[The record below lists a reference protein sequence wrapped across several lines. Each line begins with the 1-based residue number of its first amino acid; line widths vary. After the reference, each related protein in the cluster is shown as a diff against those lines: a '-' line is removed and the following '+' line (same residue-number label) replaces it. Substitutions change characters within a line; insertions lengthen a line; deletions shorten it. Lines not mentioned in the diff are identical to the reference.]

1 MLKKASCYIIQAS
14 LFEVI
19 LLFKKHSQ
27 MQSSLLIAFFIPVII
42 MGSYFAYRQ
51 MAPFGQNSILTVDL
65 GQQYIDFLAAFRNL
79 ILHHPTSLFY
89 SFSKGLG
96 GEMLGTNAYYLFSPL
111 NLLLLFFPGRSLS
124 SGILILVL
132 LKYGFASLSFCW
144 LIQRWHLQIPPRSW
158 SFATAYAL
166 MGWMIANQLNILWL
180 DVLFLL
186 PLVIDGLLRL
196 IDHQSPWHYV
206 AWLTLTIL
214 DNYYMAWMVAIF
226 TVLFFIWQTTRQF
239 NNWSHLGKITGRF
252 CTFSLVS
259 GLLSSFVMFP
269 TIYAL
274 TQSKGTYTE
283 QKIKWAFEYQPLKIL
298 AKLVP
303 GSFNFGQMPSGQ
315 PNIYVGMLFI
325 IGACLYFIYSHDH
338 WPDKLTALLISAL
351 LVFSFCFQPLD
362 LLWHLGQFPVWYP
375 SRFSFVFCFWVL
387 YLAAMTLQPDL
398 QINWYV
404 AGSLLILICA
414 ITTYLWLN
422 KAHFSYINS
431 SQLAIGLCFA
441 LISICLL
448 LIDFHRAPKMTDL
461 LFILLVIVDV
471 TSNAVIS
478 LNHISYVSQPE
489 FGNYTTAMN
498 QAVHKTKQGDHSWY
512 RIAKNFMRTKD
523 DPFQSDYYGGEHFG
537 STMEPAVSTFMGTIG
552 QPAGDGFITYSNG
565 TQVTD
570 SLLGFKYFLTARHHG
585 QVNGNQVLPITST
598 RMDWH
603 RLHDYHHTKLVNIKK
618 NTNALPIAFGASKK
632 ILNFHDVTLDPLSYQ
647 SQIYQLLAGQSA
659 TNRLFNVQN
668 FDHVTFKNVQS
679 AKQITGTTFTR
690 REPLQSASVTLH
702 FTPQTN
708 DSYYLTLGPSVKS
721 VASIKIN
728 GRPLDQYPT
737 YHNTIVINVAH
748 QQKGKTISIQF
759 KLKKQA
765 LWMQNVSLY
774 QLNSQAFQQSRKTLQ
789 GAGLHV
795 TSYRANQIKGT
806 VTLRKQHQFLMTT
819 IPYAK
824 GWHVKV
830 DNHSVTPFKVLG
842 TFMGIPMNSGT
853 HRVTMTYIPP
863 FLVSGT
869 LISLITLIMCYWYQK
884 RRSRRQ

>member
-1 MLKKASCYIIQAS
+1 MLKKASCYIIHAS

-19 LLFKKHSQ
+19 LLFKKHSH
-27 MQSSLLIAFFIPVII
+27 MQSSLLVAFFIPVII

-65 GQQYIDFLAAFRNL
+65 GQQYVDFLAAFRNL
-79 ILHHPTSLFY
+79 VLHHPTSLFY

-111 NLLLLFFPGRSLS
+111 NLLLLFFPGQSLS

-144 LIQRWHLQIPPRSW
+144 LIQRWHLQTPPRSW
-158 SFATAYAL
+158 AFATAYAL
-166 MGWMIANQLNILWL
+166 MGWMIANQLNIIWL

-196 IDHQSPWHYV
+196 INNQSPWRYV
-206 AWLTLTIL
+206 VWLTLTIL
-214 DNYYMAWMVAIF
+214 DNYYMAWMVALF

-239 NNWSHLGKITGRF
+239 SNWSHLGKVTGRF

-259 GLLSSFVMFP
+259 GLLSSIVTLP

-338 WPDKLTALLISAL
+338 WPAKLTALLISAL

-362 LLWHLGQFPVWYP
+362 LIWHLGQFPVWYP

-387 YLAAMTLQPDL
+387 YLAAMTLKPAL
-398 QINWYV
+398 KINWYV
-404 AGSLLILICA
+404 AGGLLILICA

-422 KAHFSYINS
+422 KTHFSYINS
-431 SQLAIGLCFA
+431 SQLAIGLSFA

-448 LIDFHRAPKMTDL
+448 LIDYHHAPKMTNL
-461 LFILLVIVDV
+461 LFVLLVIVDV
-471 TSNAVIS
+471 TSNAAIS

-498 QAVHKTKQGDHSWY
+498 QAVRKTKQGDHSWY

-523 DPFQSDYYGGEHFG
+523 DPFQSDYYGAEHFG

-552 QPAGDGFITYSNG
+552 QTAGDGFITYSNG

-585 QVNGNQVLPITST
+585 QVNDNQVLPITST

-603 RLHDYHHTKLVNIKK
+603 RIRDYHHTKLLNIKE
-618 NTNALPIAFGASKK
+618 NANALPIAFGASKK

-647 SQIYQLLAGQSA
+647 SQIYQLLAGQSVN
-659 TNRLFNVQN
+659 NRLFNVQN

-721 VASIKIN
+721 VASIKLN
-728 GRPLDQYPT
+728 GRSLDQYPT

-748 QQKGKTISIQF
+748 QQKGKPISIQF

-774 QLNSQAFQQSRKTLQ
+774 RLNGQAFHKSRKTLQ
-789 GAGLHV
+789 SAGLKV
-795 TSYRANQIKGT
+795 TNCRANQIKGT

-830 DNHSVTPFKVLG
+830 DNHAVTPFKVLG
-842 TFMGIPMNSGT
+842 TFMGIPMNAGT
-853 HRVTMTYIPP
+853 HHVIMTYIPP

-869 LISLITLIMCYWYQK
+869 LISLITLVICCWYQK
-884 RRSRRQ
+884 RRSKRQ